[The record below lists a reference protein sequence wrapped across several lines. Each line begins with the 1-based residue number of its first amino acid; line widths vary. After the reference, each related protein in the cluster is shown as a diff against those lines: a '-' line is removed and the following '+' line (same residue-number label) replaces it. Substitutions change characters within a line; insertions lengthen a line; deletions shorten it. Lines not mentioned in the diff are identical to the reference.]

1 MKLFATGLLFA
12 MALLACSLP
21 DPGCDDH
28 SCDGCKYV
36 LKEHAEKMI
45 YHLSVECPYDSACNA
60 TLVISRPVPKEKN
73 ECKMDNFEYTLVS
86 GNIREKMEHNTNLR
100 FLPISSD
107 DHFRFSLFDS
117 AMVEKKYD
125 IDLSSVIHSYTIDGD
140 SVRITLPSNLIRFS
154 VKCPYCPDNT
164 NDMCRNSRACVREA
178 EYGNSTMTVGL
189 DSSWGKYFLMSS
201 WLDSQGPLGNDSI
214 DISAQVYFRE

>member
-1 MKLFATGLLFA
+1 MKMFATGLLFV

-36 LKEHAEKMI
+36 LKAHAEKMI
-45 YHLSVECPYDSACNA
+45 YHLGVECPYDSACNA
-60 TLVISRPVPKEKN
+60 TLVIFLPVPKEKN

-86 GNIREKMEHNTNLR
+86 GNIREKMEQNTNLR

-117 AMVEKKYD
+117 AMVEKKND
-125 IDLSSVIHSYTIDGD
+125 IDLSSIIHSYTIDGD
-140 SVRITLPSNLIRFS
+140 SVRITLPYSGKMKVSCPICQELGENCDIMSNKVCQYINESDSSMTVTIGYDWDNNYRFS
-154 VKCPYCPDNT
+154 
-164 NDMCRNSRACVREA
+164 
-178 EYGNSTMTVGL
+178 YGLSN
-189 DSSWGKYFLMSS
+189 
-201 WLDSQGPLGNDSI
+201 QGPLGSDTI
-214 DISAQVYFRE
+214 DVGGRIYFRE

>member
-1 MKLFATGLLFA
+1 MKLFATGLLFV

-60 TLVISRPVPKEKN
+60 TLVIFHPVPKEEN
-73 ECKMDNFEYTLVS
+73 ECKMNNFEYTLVS
-86 GNIREKMEHNTNLR
+86 GSIREKMEHNTNLR

-107 DHFRFSLFDS
+107 EHFRFSLFDS
-117 AMVEKKYD
+117 AKVEKKYD

-140 SVRITLPSNLIRFS
+140 SVRITLPYPGKMGISCLVYRETEGYGFMGHD
-154 VKCPYCPDNT
+154 YC
-164 NDMCRNSRACVREA
+164 
-178 EYGNSTMTVGL
+178 EYLNEGNSPYSVAVDYNWDNRYYYDYGIVNQ
-189 DSSWGKYFLMSS
+189 DSF
-201 WLDSQGPLGNDSI
+201 GNDSI
-214 DISAQVYFRE
+214 SVHAAIYFRE